1 MQMIN
6 RINTFKSNWEI
17 TKNWQLLYP
26 LFGIVGSCYM
36 GLKFSRKVLEN
47 PYCLSALIG
56 LAMGLIFMQF
66 CVFCIKKL
74 ENKWVVDARWELIR
88 IFIVFALT
96 GSSSVYVGRP
106 FINLV
111 GISNENLNPF
121 LYWLLFIVISLIFY
135 QILLVFWGWLLGQ
148 FDFFWAFEKKM
159 LSRLGLKHFRK

>member
-1 MQMIN
+1 MIN
-6 RINTFKSNWEI
+6 LINTFKSNWEI

-26 LFGIVGSCYM
+26 LFGIIGSCYM
-36 GLKFSRKVLEN
+36 GLKFSPKVLEN
-47 PYCLSALIG
+47 PCWLSALIG

-121 LYWLLFIVISLIFY
+121 LYWLLFIVIKLW
-135 QILLVFWGWLLGQ
+135 LWLLLNH
-148 FDFFWAFEKKM
+148 FF
-159 LSRLGLKHFRK
+159 LRHLQ

>member
-1 MQMIN
+1 MHMIN

-26 LFGIVGSCYM
+26 LGGIVGSCYM
-36 GLKFSRKVLEN
+36 GLKFSPKFLEN
-47 PYCLSALIG
+47 PYWLSVLIG
-56 LAMGLIFMQF
+56 LALGFIFMLF

-148 FDFFWAFEKKM
+148 FDFFWAFEKKI

>member
-1 MQMIN
+1 MRMIN

-26 LFGIVGSCYM
+26 LVGIVGSCYM
-36 GLKFSRKVLEN
+36 GLKFSPKFLEN
-47 PYCLSALIG
+47 PYWLSVLIG
-56 LAMGLIFMQF
+56 LAMGFIFMLF

-121 LYWLLFIVISLIFY
+121 LYWFLFIVISLIFY

-148 FDFFWAFEKKM
+148 FHFFWDFEKKM
-159 LSRLGLKHFRK
+159 LSRLGFKYFRK